1 MKKRIKRKQ
10 LELLHDA
17 LGIMAAELVSV
28 ENSLNQRKQCRCN
41 QAKFGPLSFSLQINP
56 LEHVSVSFLSYFHGL
71 SIGVT
76 HTINL
81 KTDLIQ

>member
-1 MKKRIKRKQ
+1 MKRRIKRKQ

-41 QAKFGPLSFSLQINP
+41 QAKFGRPQFLFTDKPFRTRECFILVVFSWSFYWCN
-56 LEHVSVSFLSYFHGL
+56 SYD
-71 SIGVT
+71 
-76 HTINL
+76 
-81 KTDLIQ
+81 KPED